1 MVQAGESLSSGIF
14 AIFFQCWFMIE
25 TQVFMTLSNFL
36 VFFSRNHFLEGASL
50 FNGVVC
56 FSVKRGESFLR
67 GVGGVGC
74 PMLVQTFCG
83 GWGGGSKKVIEFIE
97 WPPCPP
103 MPPLP
108 LWETLVNLHQKSVS
122 LHQSVMFGIN
132 DYL

>member
-1 MVQAGESLSSGIF
+1 MLQARESLSSGIF

-25 TQVFMTLSNFL
+25 TQVLMTLSNFL

-50 FNGVVC
+50 FSGVVC
-56 FSVKRGESFLR
+56 FSVKRGGSFLR
-67 GVGGVGC
+67 GGVGC
-74 PMLVQTFCG
+74 PMLVQTFC
-83 GWGGGSKKVIEFIE
+83 GGSKKVIEFIE

-103 MPPLP
+103 PPLP

>member
-1 MVQAGESLSSGIF
+1 MPHVSANVL
-14 AIFFQCWFMIE
+14 W
-25 TQVFMTLSNFL
+25 
-36 VFFSRNHFLEGASL
+36 
-50 FNGVVC
+50 
-56 FSVKRGESFLR
+56 
-67 GVGGVGC
+67 
-74 PMLVQTFCG
+74 G

-103 MPPLP
+103 PPLP

>member
-1 MVQAGESLSSGIF
+1 MLQARESLSSGIF

-25 TQVFMTLSNFL
+25 TQVLMTLSNFL

-56 FSVKRGESFLR
+56 FSVKRGGSFLR
-67 GVGGVGC
+67 GGGVPHVSANVLWGGGVG
-74 PMLVQTFCG
+74 G
-83 GWGGGSKKVIEFIE
+83 RKKSEFIE
-97 WPPCPP
+97 WPPCPR
-103 MPPLP
+103 LP

>member
-1 MVQAGESLSSGIF
+1 
-14 AIFFQCWFMIE
+14 MIE
-25 TQVFMTLSNFL
+25 TQVLMTLFNFL

-56 FSVKRGESFLR
+56 FSVKRGGVIFKGGGR
-67 GVGGVGC
+67 GVPHVSANVLWGVEKSYRIYR
-74 PMLVQTFCG
+74 VA
-83 GWGGGSKKVIEFIE
+83 
-97 WPPCPP
+97 P
-103 MPPLP
+103 MPPPSLP